1 MKKILALILALCLL
15 GSVLPMAVM
24 ADAPAEVTVK
34 LRNIAKAD
42 DITVNLKAGDVFYAT
57 SNDEKA
63 IVKHEGAEAPAD
75 KFIKLEYVSGV
86 VKTTLKNFVIDV
98 PCTDQAR
105 HAIEFTAGDYA
116 VEMELLGD
124 NVINHSDSSA
134 IFYKN
139 SGGLTIFGAGN
150 LSMSFGSAEDHAVVA
165 GAIWGF
171 GGDLVL
177 KSNFNVFIDSEKN
190 TLHHAFLLNTGNII
204 FDGAK
209 VTAKLD
215 GGQVVFLGMPNPRL
229 AQQVRYRN
237 DLDTDTS
244 RTITIKNSEITAS
257 GALSAFR
264 SAAPAK
270 ISNSI
275 LKLSKV
281 GSASGDASAIFVP
294 VPTFEGDY
302 TALGGLASKPQ
313 NAKEFNPK
321 KISSYTYIEVLNYVK
336 ETEPTTEPTEPTT
349 PEETTP
355 ETLPPVVI
363 TPPASKPAGDNT
375 PDVTQPGVTTPDAT
389 TPNESKPAGNNT
401 NNDKNNKPGKQ
412 EEAKNGDNGP
422 SVLSIVMI
430 TMICVA
436 VVSGVT
442 VGVTYFIINKK
453 ETKQ

>member
-1 MKKILALILALCLL
+1 MKKILALILALCLMA
-15 GSVLPMAVM
+15 SVLPMAVM
-24 ADAPAEVTVK
+24 AEAPTEVTVK

-42 DITVNLKAGDVFYAT
+42 DITVVLKNGDVFYAT
-57 SNDEKA
+57 SSLEKA
-63 IVKHEGAEAPAD
+63 IVKHEDAEAPAD
-75 KFIKLEYVSGV
+75 RYIKLEYVSGV
-86 VKTTLKNFVIDV
+86 VKATLKNFVIDV
-98 PCTDQAR
+98 PNESQSR
-105 HAIEFTAGDYA
+105 HAIEFTEGDYK
-116 VEMELLGD
+116 VEMELIGD

-134 IFYKN
+134 IYYKN

-150 LSMSFGSAEDHAVVA
+150 LSMSFGSADDFAVLA

-177 KSNFNVFIDSEKN
+177 KSNFNIFIDSEKN

-209 VTAKLD
+209 VNAKLD
-215 GGQVVFLGMPNPRL
+215 GGQVVFLGMPNPSK

-244 RTITIKNSEITAS
+244 RSITIKNSEITSS

-275 LKLSKV
+275 LKLSKT
-281 GSASGDASAIFVP
+281 GTASGDASAIFVP

-321 KISSYTYIEVLNYVK
+321 KIGSYTYIEVLNYVK
-336 ETEPTTEPTEPTT
+336 ETEPTTAPTQ
-349 PEETTP
+349 PEETIP
-355 ETLPPVVI
+355 
-363 TPPASKPAGDNT
+363 GG
-375 PDVTQPGVTTPDAT
+375 VTQPEETIPGGVT
-389 TPNESKPAGNNT
+389 KPAGNNT
-401 NNDKNNKPGKQ
+401 PAESKPVETTPNENAPNETAPNATEPAGS
-412 EEAKNGDNGP
+412 NDNGGKSGSP
-422 SVLSIVMI
+422 LMI
-430 TMICVA
+430 ILIIMLCLVAAAGVA
-436 VVSGVT
+436 VGV
-442 VGVTYFIINKK
+442 VAFQNKK
-453 ETKQ
+453 QAK

>member
-1 MKKILALILALCLL
+1 MKKIFALILALCLMA
-15 GSVLPMAVM
+15 SVLPMAAM
-24 ADAPAEVTVK
+24 AEAPAEVTVK

-42 DITVNLKAGDVFYAT
+42 DITVTLKANDVFYAT
-57 SNDEKA
+57 SSDDKA

-75 KFIKLEYVSGV
+75 KFLKLEYVSGV
-86 VKTTLKNFVIDV
+86 VKATLKNFVIDV
-98 PCTDQAR
+98 PNASQSR

-116 VEMELLGD
+116 VEMELIGD

-134 IFYKN
+134 IYYKN

-150 LSMSFGSAEDHAVVA
+150 LSMSVGNAEDPAVVA

-177 KSNFNVFIDSEKN
+177 KSNFNVIIDSEKN
-190 TLHHAFLLNTGNII
+190 TLHHAFLLNTGNIT

-215 GGQVVFLGMPNPRL
+215 GGQVVFLGMPNPSK

-281 GSASGDASAIFVP
+281 GTASGDASAIFVP
-294 VPTFEGDY
+294 APTFEGDY

-336 ETEPTTEPTEPTT
+336 ETEPTTEPTVP
-349 PEETTP
+349 ETTVP
-355 ETLPPVVI
+355 ETIPPVV
-363 TPPASKPAGDNT
+363 TVPDESKPAGDNT
-375 PDVTQPGVTTPDAT
+375 PAGDETPDAT
-389 TPNESKPAGNNT
+389 QTGGNTPDSTKPAETQPNEV
-401 NNDKNNKPGKQ
+401 
-412 EEAKNGDNGP
+412 P
-422 SVLSIVMI
+422 SADDEKSGSPLKVVMI
-430 TMICVA
+430 IMICVA
-436 VVSGVT
+436 AASIAAVVVI
-442 VGVTYFIINKK
+442 YFLKK
-453 ETKQ
+453 KQAE